1 MADMETWTWF
11 QEQIALLKKAAKD
24 NEVHRKGYTIKF
36 KWRGGDGY
44 GGAGRRTHD
53 FGFFRPDGAP
63 PLRSTSSVAAALGVD
78 AAQLRGT
85 KETESAPADKKGEK
99 KRGAAAAA
107 GTEGAAAAAAKRPK
121 TSGDVKKDTSRSGAA
136 GAKAKSAVTDK
147 PPKASAS
154 HEAVVARLHAQ
165 ATEAKAEAKQLN
177 EKLVKVEATA
187 ERLAAQ
193 LAKETKRADT
203 AVAEQ
208 TRLRGVVATQRRDLR
223 DLAALRSLQS
233 PFLVQFIKDNS
244 RSERAFKAARM
255 RLSQDIDAAVASDA
269 GKVGRKYFDQAKPLY
284 DLLCKI
290 LPTSENSLDDSS
302 TSAFT
307 GV

>member
-85 KETESAPADKKGEK
+85 KETESAPADKKGEN

-154 HEAVVARLHAQ
+154 HEAVVARLRAQ

-177 EKLVKVEATA
+177 EKLVKYRSSSTMARTCPRPFATRAPLWRVQPSLGDICRHAPSSCPHVVEKKAAAQRRGRGVRKNAPVRPTA
-187 ERLAAQ
+187 EAAAAGQ
-193 LAKETKRADT
+193 
-203 AVAEQ
+203 
-208 TRLRGVVATQRRDLR
+208 RGVEVMCRN
-223 DLAALRSLQS
+223 AAPRSWTV
-233 PFLVQFIKDNS
+233 PFP
-244 RSERAFKAARM
+244 A
-255 RLSQDIDAAVASDA
+255 
-269 GKVGRKYFDQAKPLY
+269 
-284 DLLCKI
+284 
-290 LPTSENSLDDSS
+290 
-302 TSAFT
+302 
-307 GV
+307 